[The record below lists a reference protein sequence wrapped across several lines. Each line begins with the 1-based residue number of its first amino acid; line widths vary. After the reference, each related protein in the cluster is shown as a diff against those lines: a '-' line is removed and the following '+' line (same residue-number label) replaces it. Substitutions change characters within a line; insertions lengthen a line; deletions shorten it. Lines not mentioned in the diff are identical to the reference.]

1 MRRILLVHDD
11 AVVRVAVQNL
21 AAALGWQVDVACDVT
36 EALRAGL
43 TATSYDAAVVDSR
56 LPDGCAGLV
65 ADALAALH
73 PAAHLVLQSDV
84 PPGDGLPGDGLRHG
98 DVRPSDV
105 RDAVPRQVARLP
117 AREPLALLDHLQGVL
132 IA

>member
-84 PPGDGLPGDGLRHG
+84 PPGDGLRHG

-117 AREPLALLDHLQGVL
+117 ARGPLALLDHLQGVL